1 MHLTCPPAVHRAGD
15 SVGDW
20 RLKLPFSCSSV
31 GQILNSENALRCC
44 WDGETVLSSALYS
57 AWLGLRESNKTAIFV
72 SPTDAIGALY
82 LTVGLAWL
90 DLDCKSIGLS
100 CIVQVD
106 IRQNV
111 ATDHRTLT
119 LCPSDAMSS
128 ALVSFSELL
137 WVTACLKLKLQ
148 PVAFL
153 VWSSQGRHARL
164 PFQDKWQD
172 TQDTA
177 RTSRRIYST
186 INFLTLICVLG

>member
-1 MHLTCPPAVHRAGD
+1 MSPSCPQSRRLSRWLTAE
-15 SVGDW
+15 
-20 RLKLPFSCSSV
+20 
-31 GQILNSENALRCC
+31 I
-44 WDGETVLSSALYS
+44 TVLLLLSWSDTQFRKCSAMLLRWWNS
-57 AWLGLRESNKTAIFV
+57 FILCSLLGMVRFERIKQNSNFV

-128 ALVSFSELL
+128 ALVSFGELL